1 MVHLNTSSDYQEQ
14 VYIEELDKLEDVVW
28 YIAERHVK
36 LEGEN
41 PTAWASRTAQEIKEI
56 LKRHSDTLYA
66 GLDRPYFGRIDF
78 RRVSGSDSTPDTD
91 GSESGQTETPTERI
105 YIGINMPAVDTAA
118 TEVVS
123 WTAPV
128 SELWYNPNYEDTGW
142 TAPKG
147 HIQATVDLKRHIKIR
162 DGELEDVSEMFRRQL
177 PAADYQRVDMLTEA
191 LSEPGDESGH
201 LQIIVETIE
210 PEQYQNIANVSDKV
224 LIVQGA
230 AGSGKSEIG
239 LHRIAY
245 LLSPFNGIPEAERP
259 TPSTTLFVGPS
270 QAFLEY
276 ASDILPG
283 LGVAENVEQTKF
295 SDWLVSRLSETVKIR
310 PRIWNDLLNNGEMR
324 RFNEEAE
331 TFKGSLAMADAIER
345 HVKGIVNETR
355 RRIKRLPSLVDERDS
370 RIRITKDE
378 INRTANQALRGVNN
392 GIGLNRGRDDFIVQI
407 TNLAYNRGQ
416 GASRFR
422 NVRPYQIRE
431 QSQGQLVDPW
441 CDAQWQRLD
450 FKEEYV
456 SLLSDSEDMSKQ
468 AKGSLTL
475 ENAREMAES
484 ARRSLV
490 EGFDDSDLG
499 ALAYLDHLLNGTIQ
513 NRYRHIVVDEAQDIS
528 PIEFKLLSEASS
540 NNWFTV
546 LGDTVQ
552 RLTPY
557 RGIRTWKRDLMR
569 VFGLSDI
576 EVQPARRSYRSNKQI
591 TVFNNRIL
599 RTFDK
604 NIDAPI
610 PFERDGHR
618 VEYHRHRT
626 ASDMYKR
633 VTEDIDRIRSLDGLE
648 NAIIAV
654 LARDQR
660 NLNEFQKFCGES
672 GVDGITLI
680 GQERYINS
688 QTVLARIPDVKGLE
702 YDAVIVMGVNESF
715 TDTTFNKKLLYIAT
729 TRAKHY
735 LGIHWSGQQSPIL
748 KSIYSGGVNLND
760 FTRPNGLTSKRR

>member
-1 MVHLNTSSDYQEQ
+1 MVLSNYQDRM
-14 VYIEELDKLEDVVW
+14 YIEERDKLEAVIR
-28 YIAERHVK
+28 YIAERHVQ
-36 LEGEN
+36 LETDDT
-41 PTAWASRTAQEIKEI
+41 TAWGSRTARAIIEI
-56 LKRHSDTLYA
+56 LIEHSDTLYA
-66 GLDRPYFGRIDF
+66 GLERPYFGRIDF
-78 RRVSGSDSTPDTD
+78 RPMNESTSNADTHGD
-91 GSESGQTETPTERI
+91 ESAQVEEPARRI
-105 YIGINMPAVDTAA
+105 YVGINIPAVDTAA
-118 TEVVS
+118 TEIVS

-128 SELWYNPNYEDTGW
+128 SELWYNPDYENAGY

-147 HIQATVDLKRHIKIR
+147 HVRAKLDLKRHIKIR
-162 DGELEDVSEMFRRQL
+162 EGELEDVNEMFRRQL
-177 PAADYQRVDMLTEA
+177 PAADVHSVDMLTEA
-191 LSEPGDESGH
+191 LSGTGNEDGH

-210 PEQYQNIANVSDKV
+210 PEQYQSIANVSDKV

-245 LLSPFNGIPEAERP
+245 LLSPFNGIPEPERP
-259 TPSTTLFVGPS
+259 TPSTTLFIGPS

-276 ASDILPG
+276 AADILPG
-283 LGVAENVEQTKF
+283 LGVAENVKQTKF
-295 SDWLVSRLSETVKIR
+295 SDWLISRLSEVVRIR
-310 PRIWNDLLNNGEMR
+310 PRIWNDLLNNGTMR

-331 TFKGSLAMADAIER
+331 TFKGSLAMSDAIER
-345 HVKGIVNETR
+345 HVKGLVNDTR
-355 RRIKRLPSLVDERDS
+355 RRLRRLPELVDARDGNIRISRDEIKRVVNEVLRDS
-370 RIRITKDE
+370 NSI
-378 INRTANQALRGVNN
+378 V
-392 GIGLNRGRDDFIVQI
+392 GLNRRRENFIAQI
-407 TNLAYNRGQ
+407 TNLALNKGRNS
-416 GASRFR
+416 SRFR
-422 NVRPYQIRE
+422 GLRPYQIRDDLRNR
-431 QSQGQLVDPW
+431 LVEPW
-441 CDAQWQRLD
+441 CDTQWKRLD

-456 SLLSDSEDMSKQ
+456 SLLSDSEDMSRQ
-468 AKGSLTL
+468 AKGTLTL
-475 ENAREMAES
+475 ENAREMADS
-484 ARRSLV
+484 ARRRLV

-528 PIEFKLLSEASS
+528 PIEFKLLSVASS

-576 EVQPARRSYRSNKQI
+576 EVQPARRSYRSNKHI
-591 TVFNNRIL
+591 TLFNNRIL

-626 ASDMYKR
+626 AGDMR
-633 VTEDIDRIRSLDGLE
+633 EAVVENVSRIRSMDGLE
-648 NAIIAV
+648 NAVIAI
-654 LARDQR
+654 LARDTQ
-660 NLNEFQKFCGES
+660 NLKRFQEFCKEAGI
-672 GVDGITLI
+672 DGITLI
-680 GQERYINS
+680 GQERYSNS
-688 QTVLARIPDVKGLE
+688 STVLARIPDVKGLE

-715 TDTTFNKKLLYIAT
+715 SDTTFNKKLLYIAT

-735 LGIHWSGQQSPIL
+735 LAIHWSGQQSPIL
-748 KSIYSGGVNLND
+748 KSIYSGGVRVFRLFGNSIRL
-760 FTRPNGLTSKRR
+760 RV

>member
-1 MVHLNTSSDYQEQ
+1 MVHTDRRTVYQEQ
-14 VYIEELDKLEDVVW
+14 VYVEELDKLEEVLR
-28 YIAERHVK
+28 YIAERHIQ
-36 LEGEN
+36 LEAEN
-41 PTAWASRTAQEIKEI
+41 TGAWGSRTAKAIIEI
-56 LKRHSDTLYA
+56 LREHSDTLYA
-66 GLDRPYFGRIDF
+66 GLERPYFGRIDF
-78 RRVSGSDSTPDTD
+78 RPINGTA
-91 GSESGQTETPTERI
+91 SGQDADGENQSEGPLRRI
-105 YIGINMPAVDTAA
+105 YIGINIPAVDTAA
-118 TEVVS
+118 TEIVS

-128 SELWYNPNYEDTGW
+128 SELWYNPDYENAGY

-147 HIQATVDLKRHIKIR
+147 HIRAKLDLKRHIKIR
-162 DGELEDVSEMFRRQL
+162 DGELEDVNEMFRRQL
-177 PAADYQRVDMLTEA
+177 PAADYQRQDVLTEA
-191 LSEPGDESGH
+191 LSGTGDEGGH

-210 PEQYQNIANVSDKV
+210 PEQYQSIANVNDKV

-245 LLSPFNGIPEAERP
+245 LLSPFNGITESDRP

-270 QAFLEY
+270 QTFLEY

-283 LGVAENVEQTKF
+283 LGVSENVEQTKF
-295 SDWLVSRLSETVKIR
+295 SDWLIARLSETVRIR

-324 RFNEEAE
+324 RFNEDAE
-331 TFKGSLAMADAIER
+331 TFKGSLTMADAIER
-345 HVKGIVNETR
+345 HVKELVNDTR
-355 RRIKRLPSLVDERDS
+355 RRVKRLSPLVDEHDS

-378 INRTANQALRGVNN
+378 INRIANEALRGVNS
-392 GIGLNRGRDDFIVQI
+392 GVGLNRGRDNFIAQI
-407 TNLAYNRGQ
+407 TNLTFNRGQ
-416 GASRFR
+416 GAIRFR
-422 NVRPYQIRE
+422 NVRPSQIRE
-431 QSQGQLVDPW
+431 QLQRQLVEPW
-441 CDAQWQRLD
+441 CDMQWKRLD

-456 SLLSDSEDMSKQ
+456 SLLSDPEDMSKQ
-468 AKGSLTL
+468 TKGSLTL
-475 ENAREMAES
+475 ESAREMVES
-484 ARRSLV
+484 ARRGLV

-499 ALAYLDHLLNGTIQ
+499 ALAYLDHLLNGTIPD
-513 NRYRHIVVDEAQDIS
+513 RYRHIVVDEAQDIS
-528 PIEFKLLSEASS
+528 PIEFKLLSVASS

-546 LGDTVQ
+546 LGDTAQ

-557 RGIRTWKRDLMR
+557 RGVRIWRDVER
-569 VFGLSDI
+569 VFGRSDI
-576 EVQPARRSYRSNKQI
+576 AIQPARRSYRSNIHI
-591 TVFNNRIL
+591 TRFNNRIL
-599 RTFDK
+599 RTFDA

-618 VEYHRHRT
+618 VEYNRHRN
-626 ASDMYKR
+626 AGDMYKQ
-633 VTEDIDRIRSLDGLE
+633 VTEDIARIRSLDGLE

-680 GQERYINS
+680 GEERYINS

-748 KSIYSGGVNLND
+748 KSIYSGGVTLND
-760 FTRPNGLTSKRR
+760 FARPNRLTSKR

>member
-1 MVHLNTSSDYQEQ
+1 MVQANIPTTYQQQ
-14 VYIEELDKLEDVVW
+14 VYSEELDKLEAVIR
-28 YIAERHVK
+28 YIAERHVQMETEDTGAWGSK
-36 LEGEN
+36 
-41 PTAWASRTAQEIKEI
+41 TAKAIIEI
-56 LKRHSDTLYA
+56 LREHSDTLYA
-66 GLDRPYFGRIDF
+66 GLERPYFGRIDF
-78 RRVSGSDSTPDTD
+78 RPINGATSKQDPDRED
-91 GSESGQTETPTERI
+91 QSEGPLRRI
-105 YIGINMPAVDTAA
+105 YIGINIPAVDTVA
-118 TEVVS
+118 TEIVS

-128 SELWYNPNYEDTGW
+128 SELWYNPDYENAGY

-147 HIQATVDLKRHIKIR
+147 HIRAKLDLKRHIKIR
-162 DGELEDVSEMFRRQL
+162 EGELEDVNEMFRRQL
-177 PAADYQRVDMLTEA
+177 PAAGDRRVDMLTES
-191 LSEPGDESGH
+191 LSGTGDEGGH

-210 PEQYQNIANVSDKV
+210 PEQYQSIANVSDKV

-245 LLSPFNGIPEAERP
+245 LLSPFNGIPEAQRP
-259 TPSTTLFVGPS
+259 TPETTLFIGPS
-270 QAFLEY
+270 IAFLEY
-276 ASDILPG
+276 AADILPG

-295 SDWLVSRLSETVKIR
+295 SDWLIGRLSESVRIR

-331 TFKGSLAMADAIER
+331 TFKGSLVMADAIER
-345 HVKGIVNETR
+345 YVKILVNDTR
-355 RRIKRLPSLVDERDS
+355 RRLKRLPELIDERDS

-378 INRTANQALRGVNN
+378 ISRTANEVLRGVNN
-392 GIGLNRGRDDFIVQI
+392 SVELNKRRENFIAQI
-407 TNLAYNRGQ
+407 TNLAFNRGQ

-422 NVRPYQIRE
+422 NARPYQIRE
-431 QSQGQLVDPW
+431 NLRNRLVESW
-441 CDAQWQRLD
+441 CDTQWKYLD

-456 SLLSDSEDMSKQ
+456 SLLSDPEDMSKQ
-468 AKGSLTL
+468 AKGGLTL
-475 ENAREMAES
+475 ESAREMAES
-484 ARRSLV
+484 ARRRLM

-499 ALAYLDHLLNGTIQ
+499 ALAYLDHLLNGTIP

-618 VEYHRHRT
+618 VEYHRHRNT
-626 ASDMYKR
+626 GDMYKR
-633 VTEDIDRIRSLDGLE
+633 VTEDIARIRSLDGLE
-648 NAIIAV
+648 DAIIAI
-654 LARDQR
+654 LARDTQ
-660 NLNEFQKFCGES
+660 NLNRFQRFCKDTGIE
-672 GVDGITLI
+672 GITLI

-748 KSIYSGGVNLND
+748 RSIYSGGVTLND
-760 FTRPNGLTSKRR
+760 FARPNRLTSKRR

>member
-1 MVHLNTSSDYQEQ
+1 MVQTDNATAYQER
-14 VYIEELDKLEDVVW
+14 VYLEEQDKLEEVIQ
-28 YIAERHVK
+28 YIAERHIK

-41 PTAWASRTAQEIKEI
+41 PTAWASRTAREIKEI

-91 GSESGQTETPTERI
+91 ESESDQTQTPTERI
-105 YIGINMPAVDTAA
+105 YIGINIPAMDTAA
-118 TEVVS
+118 TGIVS
-123 WTAPV
+123 WASPV

-162 DGELEDVSEMFRRQL
+162 EGELEDVNEMFRRQL
-177 PAADYQRVDMLTEA
+177 PAADGPRVDMLTEA
-191 LSEPGDESGH
+191 LSGTGDGDGH

-210 PEQYQNIANVSDKV
+210 PEQYASIANVSDKV

-276 ASDILPG
+276 AADILPG
-283 LGVAENVEQTKF
+283 LGVAEDVEQTRF
-295 SDWLVSRLSETVKIR
+295 SEWLISRLSERVRIA
-310 PRIWNDLLNNGEMR
+310 PRIWNDLLRYGEMR
-324 RFNEEAE
+324 NFNEEAE

-345 HVKGIVNETR
+345 HVKGLVNDIR
-355 RRIKRLPSLVDERDS
+355 RRLKRLPELVDERDS
-370 RIRITKDE
+370 RIRVSKDDVQ
-378 INRTANQALRGVNN
+378 RTANEALRGVNN
-392 GIGLNRGRDDFIVQI
+392 SVELNRRRDNFIAQI
-407 TNLAYNRGQ
+407 TNLAFNRGQ
-416 GASRFR
+416 HSSRFR
-422 NVRPYQIRE
+422 NARPYQIRE
-431 QSQGQLVDPW
+431 ELQKRLVEPW
-441 CDAQWQRLD
+441 CDAQWKRLD

-456 SLLSDSEDMSKQ
+456 SLLSDPEDMARQ

-484 ARRSLV
+484 ARRRLMD
-490 EGFDDSDLG
+490 GFDDSDLG

-513 NRYRHIVVDEAQDIS
+513 SRYRHIVVDEAQDIS
-528 PIEFKLLSEASS
+528 PIEFKLLSVASS

-569 VFGLSDI
+569 VFGLSDM

-618 VEYHRHRT
+618 VEYNRHLNT
-626 ASDMYKR
+626 GDMYKR
-633 VTEDIDRIRSLDGLE
+633 VTEGIARIRSLDGLE

-660 NLNEFQKFCGES
+660 NLNEFQKFCRES
-672 GVDGITLI
+672 GIDGITLI

-702 YDAVIVMGVNESF
+702 YDAVIVMGVNDSF
-715 TDTTFNKKLLYIAT
+715 SDTTFNKKLLYIAT

-748 KSIYSGGVNLND
+748 KSIYGGGVILND
-760 FTRPNGLTSKRR
+760 FTRANRLAGRRR

>member
-1 MVHLNTSSDYQEQ
+1 MVQSNTPSDYEEQ
-14 VYIEELDKLEDVVW
+14 VRVEEQNKLNGVIQYIT
-28 YIAERHVK
+28 ERH
-36 LEGEN
+36 LHLRRQM
-41 PTAWASRTAQEIKEI
+41 PATADHQRTANSLQEM
-56 LKRHSDTLYA
+56 H
-66 GLDRPYFGRIDF
+66 DRESENLVEALNQPYFGRVDYFLDMDATEADAGLDIGQLKTVY
-78 RRVSGSDSTPDTD
+78 VSGAEIPALITKDTGVVTWTNPVASLYYTASLED
-91 GSESGQTETPTERI
+91 G
-105 YIGINMPAVDTAA
+105 Y
-118 TEVVS
+118 
-123 WTAPV
+123 TAPR
-128 SELWYNPNYEDTGW
+128 
-142 TAPKG
+142 G
-147 HIQATVDLKRHIKIR
+147 HIPARVDLKRFLKIQ
-162 DGELEDVSEMFRRQL
+162 DGKVEEFNDVFLRQL
-177 PAADYQRVDMLTEA
+177 PAAELAKRTVLTEV
-191 LSEPGDESGH
+191 LSETGDGDGH

-210 PEQYQNIANVSDKV
+210 PEQYANIANVSDKV

-245 LLSPFNGIPEAERP
+245 LLSPHNGIPESERP
-259 TPSTTLFVGPS
+259 TSSTTLFIGPS
-270 QAFLEY
+270 TAFLEY
-276 ASDILPG
+276 AADILPG
-283 LGVAENVEQTKF
+283 LGVAEEVEQTRF
-295 SDWLVSRLSETVKIR
+295 SEWLINRLSERVRIA
-310 PRIWNDLLNNGEMR
+310 PRIWNDLLRYGEMR
-324 RFNEEAE
+324 NFNEEAE
-331 TFKGSLAMADAIER
+331 TFKGSLSMSDAIER
-345 HVKGIVNETR
+345 YVKGLVNDTR
-355 RRIKRLPSLVDERDS
+355 RRIRRLPTLVDERDS
-370 RIRITKDE
+370 RIRISKDE
-378 INRTANQALRGVNN
+378 IVRTANEVLRGVNN
-392 GIGLNRGRDDFIVQI
+392 SVELNKRRENFIAQI
-407 TNLAYNRGQ
+407 TNLAFNRGQ

-422 NVRPYQIRE
+422 NARPYQIRE
-431 QSQGQLVDPW
+431 DLRNRLVEPW
-441 CDAQWQRLD
+441 CDTQWKRLD

-456 SLLSDSEDMSKQ
+456 SLLSDPEDMSKQ
-468 AKGSLTL
+468 AKGDLTL
-475 ENAREMAES
+475 ESAREMAES
-484 ARRSLV
+484 ACRRLI

-499 ALAYLDHLLNGTIQ
+499 ALAYLDHLLNGTIP

-546 LGDTVQ
+546 LGDTAQ

-557 RGIRTWKRDLMR
+557 RGVRIWRDVER
-569 VFGLSDI
+569 VFGRSDI
-576 EVQPARRSYRSNKQI
+576 AVQPARRSYRSNIHI
-591 TVFNNRIL
+591 TRFNNRIL
-599 RTFDK
+599 RTFDA
-604 NIDAPI
+604 NIPAPI

-618 VEYHRHRT
+618 VEYNRHRNT
-626 ASDMYKR
+626 GDMYKR
-633 VTEDIDRIRSLDGLE
+633 VTEDIARIRSLDGLE

-760 FTRPNGLTSKRR
+760 FTRPNGLKSKRR